1 MDYRRLGRSG
11 LLVSPICLGTAKFG
25 DRVSEVTARRLVAMA
40 REAGVNFIDTADKY
54 VLGRSE
60 TMVGKIIRRDRDRW
74 VLATKVG
81 LPWDEAPNRSGL
93 GRKWIMEQLEASLR
107 RLGTDYVDLYYLHRD
122 DPDTPLEETVAA
134 MGDIVRQGKARYI
147 GLSNLA
153 GWRISQY
160 VALADHLG
168 LPRPIACQPYYNALN
183 RMAEVEVLPACGHFG
198 LGVVPFS
205 PLSAGVLTGKYRPDA
220 PPPPSSRVGA
230 GDPRMMQV
238 DYRDES
244 LRLTQVIKAHAEAR
258 GMTVVDFALN
268 WVLNSRHVTSVIA
281 GPRTA
286 AQWRAYMGALKHPF
300 SAEDEALIDGLVASG
315 HPSTPGYNDPQYP
328 PTGRRP
334 RTNPSD

>member
-11 LLVSPICLGTAKFG
+11 LWVSPICLGTAKFG
-25 DRVSEVTARRLVAMA
+25 DRVNEATARRLVAMA
-40 REAGVNFIDTADKY
+40 REAGVNFIDTADIY
-54 VLGRSE
+54 TLGRSE
-60 TMVGKIIRRDRDRW
+60 TIVGKLIRRDRDRW
-74 VLATKVG
+74 VLASKVG
-81 LPWDEAPNRSGL
+81 LKWSQAPNQSGL

-122 DPDTPLEETVAA
+122 DPDTPLEETVLA

-147 GLSNLA
+147 GLSNLP

-160 VALADHLG
+160 VALSERFG

-183 RMAEVEVLPACGHFG
+183 RMAEVEVLPACDHFG

-220 PPPPSSRVGA
+220 PPPSSRMGA
-230 GDPRMMQV
+230 GDARILQV
-238 DYRDES
+238 DYREES
-244 LRLTQVIKAHAEAR
+244 LRLAQVIKAHAETR
-258 GMTVVDFALN
+258 GMTAVDFAIN
-268 WVLNSRHVTSVIA
+268 WVLNSRPVTSVIA

-286 AQWRAYMGALKHPF
+286 AQWRRYLGALKHPF
-300 SAEDEALIDGLVASG
+300 TAEDEALVDGLVSPG

-334 RTNPSD
+334 RTG

>member
-11 LLVSPICLGTAKFG
+11 LWVSPICLGTAKFG
-25 DRVSEVTARRLVAMA
+25 DRVNEATARRFVAMA

-54 VLGRSE
+54 TLGRSE
-60 TMVGKIIRRDRDRW
+60 TLVGKLIRRDRDRW

-81 LPWDEAPNRSGL
+81 LDWSQAPNQSGL

-122 DPDTPLEETVAA
+122 DPDTPLEETVQA
-134 MGDIVRQGKARYI
+134 MGDVVRQGKARYI
-147 GLSNLA
+147 GLSNLP
-153 GWRISQY
+153 GWRMSQY
-160 VALADHLG
+160 VALSDRFG

-183 RMAEVEVLPACGHFG
+183 RTAEVEVLPASGHFG

-205 PLSAGVLTGKYRPDA
+205 PLSAGVLTGKYRPDG
-220 PPPPSSRVGA
+220 PPPRSSRVA
-230 GDPRMMQV
+230 VGDVRIRQV
-238 DYRDES
+238 DFRDES
-244 LRLTQVIKAHAEAR
+244 VRLAQVIKAHAEAH
-258 GMTVVDFALN
+258 GITAVDFAVN

-286 AQWRAYMGALKHPF
+286 AQWRQYLGALKYTF
-300 SAEDEALIDGLVASG
+300 TAEDEALVDSLVPSG

-328 PTGRRP
+328 PTGRQP
-334 RTNPSD
+334 RTG

>member
-11 LLVSPICLGTAKFG
+11 LWVSPICLGTAKFG
-25 DRVSEVTARRLVAMA
+25 DRVNEATARRLVAMA

-60 TMVGKIIRRDRDRW
+60 TMVGKLIRRDRDRW
-74 VLATKVG
+74 VLATKIG
-81 LPWDEAPNRSGL
+81 LDWSPAPNQSGL

-122 DPDTPLEETVAA
+122 DPDTPLEETVLA
-134 MGDIVRQGKARYI
+134 MGDVVRQGKARYI
-147 GLSNLA
+147 GLSNLS

-160 VALADHLG
+160 VALSDRFG
-168 LPRPIACQPYYNALN
+168 LPRPIACQPFYNAVN
-183 RMAEVEVLPACGHFG
+183 RMAEVEVLPASGHFG

-205 PLSAGVLTGKYRPDA
+205 PLSAGVLTAKYRPDG
-220 PPPPSSRVGA
+220 PPPRSSRVA
-230 GDPRMMQV
+230 IGDVRIRQV

-244 LRLTQVIKAHAEAR
+244 VRLAQVIKAHAEAR
-258 GMTVVDFALN
+258 GMTAVDFAIN
-268 WVLNSRHVTSVIA
+268 WVLNSRHVTAVVA

-286 AQWRAYMGALKHPF
+286 AQWRRYLGALKHTF
-300 SAEDEALIDGLVASG
+300 TAEDEALVDGLVASG

-328 PTGRRP
+328 PTGRQP
-334 RTNPSD
+334 RTG

>member
-11 LLVSPICLGTAKFG
+11 LRVSPICLGTAQFG
-25 DRVSEVTARRLVAMA
+25 NRVNEVTARRLVAMA
-40 REAGVNFIDTADKY
+40 REAGINFIDTADKY
-54 VLGRSE
+54 VLGCSE
-60 TMVGKIIRRDRDRW
+60 TMVGKLIRRDRDRW

-81 LPWDEAPNRSGL
+81 LDWSASPNQSGL

-122 DPDTPLEETVAA
+122 DPETPLEETIQA

-147 GLSNLA
+147 GLSNLS
-153 GWRISQY
+153 GWRIAEY
-160 VALADHLG
+160 VALSEQFG

-183 RMAEVEVLPACGHFG
+183 RMAEVEVLPASGHFG
-198 LGVVPFS
+198 LGVVPYS
-205 PLSAGVLTGKYRPDA
+205 PLSAGVLTGKYKTDA
-220 PPPPSSRVGA
+220 PPPPSSRAGA
-230 GDPRMMQV
+230 GDTRLLQV

-244 LRLTQVIKAHAEAR
+244 LRLAQVIKAHAEAR
-258 GMTVVDFALN
+258 GMAAVDFAIN
-268 WVLNSRHVTSVIA
+268 WVLNSREVTSVLA

-286 AQWRAYMGALKHPF
+286 AQWRQYLGALKHPF
-300 SAEDEALIDGLVASG
+300 TAEDEALVDGLVPSG

-334 RTNPSD
+334 RTG